1 MKHVIHTISFL
12 MLVTLAIPA
21 FTADDPSIKGEVR
34 TGVQS
39 AMNDHVKENTLGEE
53 YVIYDSGDG
62 NVKGLTFKELHSGIV
77 KKGDFYVSCADFTDS
92 SGNLYDVDFLVAESN
107 GELRV
112 YQALVHKVNGEKRN
126 YKVENN

>member
-1 MKHVIHTISFL
+1 MKHVIHTILFL

-34 TGVQS
+34 AGVQS

-53 YVIYDSGDG
+53 YIIYDSGDG

-77 KKGDFYVSCADFTDS
+77 TKGDFYVSCADFTDS

-112 YQALVHKVNGEKRN
+112 YQALVHKINGEKRK
-126 YKVENN
+126 YQVEGN

>member
-53 YVIYDSGDG
+53 YIIYDSGDG

-92 SGNLYDVDFLVAESN
+92 SGNLYN
-107 GELRV
+107 
-112 YQALVHKVNGEKRN
+112 VHVTKIFICKQH
-126 YKVENN
+126 YS

>member
-1 MKHVIHTISFL
+1 MKHVIYTILFL
-12 MLVTLAIPA
+12 MLVTPTIPA

-53 YVIYDSGDG
+53 YIIYDSGDG

-77 KKGDFYVSCADFTDS
+77 TKGDFYVSCADFTDS

-112 YQALVHKVNGEKRN
+112 YQALVHKVNGEKRK
-126 YKVENN
+126 YQVEGN